1 VSFLLYIFLHSLAAR
16 FQQFNVHTLFISTH
30 HSLPHAHT
38 FRPTKKL
45 LKRQSHAQFPHLTR
59 PHLPP
64 THPSPDPSSSSRP
77 PFGSAT
83 ATVPTIFPF
92 HLLSGVTDPP
102 SLTRNSAPVR
112 LAHAGTPCAPL
123 PTHQP
128 SLPHS
133 NSACL
138 PSAQTDRVAE
148 LSERTQALAGPG
160 PARRQRRTAPHRLQF
175 PFASATRRKQSYDYF
190 WDGEGSLRLGGAH

>member
-1 VSFLLYIFLHSLAAR
+1 M
-16 FQQFNVHTLFISTH
+16 FQQFNVHTLFISTQ
-30 HSLPHAHT
+30 HSLPHART

-45 LKRQSHAQFPHLTR
+45 LRRQSHAQFPHLTR

-64 THPSPDPSSSSRP
+64 TRPSPDPSSSSHP

-83 ATVPTIFPF
+83 TTLPMIFPS

-102 SLTRNSAPVR
+102 SLTRNITPVR
-112 LAHAGTPCAPL
+112 LAHAGTPCYPL

-128 SLPHS
+128 GLSYPS
-133 NSACL
+133 SACL
-138 PSAQTDRVAE
+138 PSAQADGVAE

-160 PARRQRRTAPHRLQF
+160 PARRQRRTAPRRLQF
-175 PFASATRRKQSYDYF
+175 PFASATRREQSYDYF
-190 WDGEGSLRLGGAH
+190 WDGRGSLRLGGAH